1 MATLKQLMP
10 LLLVDVA
17 QRLDTRRSENFGYLK
32 DDAYE
37 SALDLGKRTE
47 KKVITAYCKSYY
59 GQAK

>member
-1 MATLKQLMP
+1 MP